1 MIMVYDARMLSG
13 GHGPCKKLM
22 ALIFYVKNEKPKWL
36 IIRGACAKLM
46 RPKREEYA
54 VNIVVLI
61 KQVPESDALIQV
73 QADGSGVE
81 IEDRYCL
88 NFFDSLAVEEALR
101 IKERLG
107 SGTVTCITLGTQ
119 KSIEVLRTAIAM
131 GADEAILVAD
141 PALAGGD
148 EYATAKALAAALK
161 KLDYDLIICGREAFD
176 DSSGIVGP
184 LVAEFL
190 GIPHITSVV
199 KIDIS
204 TEKEAVI
211 VERQEIIKTPLP
223 VLLAAQKGLNEP
235 RVPPVMGVM
244 RATRAEIKKLDLAAL
259 GLSQAEVGRA
269 GSREEIVRY
278 HRPSSRPPVTM
289 MQGAAADAVKQL
301 VQCLR
306 EAAKVI

>member
-1 MIMVYDARMLSG
+1 M
-13 GHGPCKKLM
+13 
-22 ALIFYVKNEKPKWL
+22 

-46 RPKREEYA
+46 PPKREEYA

-61 KQVPESDALIQV
+61 KQVPESEALVRVQV
-73 QADGSGVE
+73 DGSGVE

-107 SGTVTCITLGTQ
+107 NGTVTCITLGTQ

-161 KLDYDLIICGREAFD
+161 KLDYDLIMCGREAFD

-204 TEKEAVI
+204 TGKEKVI
-211 VERQEIIKTPLP
+211 VERQVENGKEIIKAPLP

-244 RATRAEIKKLDLAAL
+244 RATRAEIKKLDLADL

-278 HRPSSRPPVTM
+278 HQPPVRPPVTM
-289 MQGAAADAVKQL
+289 MQGAAVDAVKQL

>member
-1 MIMVYDARMLSG
+1 
-13 GHGPCKKLM
+13 
-22 ALIFYVKNEKPKWL
+22 
-36 IIRGACAKLM
+36 
-46 RPKREEYA
+46 

-61 KQVPESDALIQV
+61 KQVPESEALVRV

-131 GADEAILVAD
+131 GADGAILLED
-141 PALAGGD
+141 PAFAGGD

-161 KLDYDLIICGREAFD
+161 KLDFDLILCGREAFD
-176 DSSGIVGP
+176 DCSGIVGP

-190 GIPHITSVV
+190 GIPHITSVI
-199 KIDIS
+199 KLDLS
-204 TEKEAVI
+204 PENQAVI
-211 VERQEIIKTPLP
+211 VERQVENGKEIIKAPFP
-223 VLLAAQKGLNEP
+223 VLLGAQKGLNEP
-235 RVPPVMGVM
+235 RVPSVMGVM

-259 GLSQAEVGRA
+259 GLTQAEVGQE
-269 GSREEIVRY
+269 GSQEEIVRY
-278 HRPSSRPPVTM
+278 QRPSSRPPVTM

-301 VQCLR
+301 VKCLR
-306 EAAKVI
+306 EAAKVV

>member
-1 MIMVYDARMLSG
+1 
-13 GHGPCKKLM
+13 
-22 ALIFYVKNEKPKWL
+22 
-36 IIRGACAKLM
+36 
-46 RPKREEYA
+46 

-61 KQVPESDALIQV
+61 KQVPESEALV
-73 QADGSGVE
+73 QARADGSGVE

-107 SGTVTCITLGTQ
+107 SGTVTALTLGQ
-119 KSIEVLRTAIAM
+119 QRSVEVLRTAIAM
-131 GADEAILVAD
+131 GADDAVLLAD
-141 PALAGGD
+141 PAFAGGD
-148 EYATAKALAAALK
+148 GYATATVIAAVLK
-161 KLDYDLIICGREAFD
+161 KRDHDLIFCGREAFD

-199 KIDIS
+199 KVEIS
-204 TEKEAVI
+204 DEKEAVI
-211 VERQEIIKTPLP
+211 VERQIENGKEIIKAPLP

-244 RATRAEIKKLDLAAL
+244 RATRAEIKKLDLADL
-259 GLSQAEVGRA
+259 GLAPSEVGRA
-269 GSREEIVRY
+269 GSQEEVVRY
-278 HRPSSRPPVTM
+278 YRPASRPPVTM

-301 VQCLR
+301 ITCLK
-306 EAAKVI
+306 EVAKVI